1 MLDLSLYRPRTDYL
15 GSRSAERKLGTQV
28 GNRPKVSQK
37 LAPGGNMEG
46 QEYAGVY
53 STGKTPINKSLL
65 KYTTRIPHKFWIPSS
80 KNLKKVIK

>member
-1 MLDLSLYRPRTDYL
+1 MKLRNETCSPLPALDLSLYRPRTEYL

-28 GNRPKVSQK
+28 GNRPKVSQE

-53 STGKTPINKSLL
+53 STGKTPINKRLFTL
-65 KYTTRIPHKFWIPSS
+65 TIPPEIR
-80 KNLKKVIK
+80 N